1 MKKLE
6 SSFINM
12 FLVLLAIALISGGAL
27 GTVYNITK
35 APIAEAKL
43 AKQVKAIQQVVPGFT
58 NQPSE
63 EALHVDDNGEQ
74 VVVYPAKKDGQFMG
88 AAVETFTKNGFGGL
102 IKIMIGFD
110 KEGNIINYSV
120 LEHKETPGLGSKMND
135 WFRTGKGDIN
145 GKNPVTTKMTVSKDG
160 GDIDAITA
168 ATISSRAFLDAV
180 NRGYKVYEEKI
191 DALKGATDTN
201 E

>member
-6 SSFINM
+6 SSFLNM

-35 APIAEAKL
+35 APIAEAKM
-43 AKQVKAIQQVVPGFT
+43 AKQVKAIEQVVPGFT
-58 NQPSE
+58 NQPSK
-63 EALHVDDNGEQ
+63 EALNVNIDGEK
-74 VVVYPAKKDGQFMG
+74 VTIYPAKKDNKFIG
-88 AAVETFTKNGFGGL
+88 AAVETFSKNGFSGL
-102 IKIMIGFD
+102 IKVMIGFD

-135 WFRTGKGDIN
+135 WFRAGKGDIN
-145 GKNPVTTKMTVSKDG
+145 GKNPATTNMEVSKDG

-180 NRGYKVYEEKI
+180 NRGYKIYEEKI
-191 DALKGATDTN
+191 DSLKGATDMN